1 MEMFRQLNCTNY
13 KGTMDSAEWNVARL
27 YMALRFIKR
36 TETPAQLHRRGI
48 AAGSSSSDS
57 SAQQQQQQQL
67 QQQQPPY
74 SSATAAAAGGAASS
88 TVQQPVPVALGKTTV
103 SCNICA

>member
-36 TETPAQLHRRGI
+36 TETPAQLQR
-48 AAGSSSSDS
+48 SSDGS
-57 SAQQQQQQQL
+57 TQQQQSQQS
-67 QQQQPPY
+67 PY
-74 SSATAAAAGGAASS
+74 SGAAAASS
-88 TVQQPVPVALGKTTV
+88 NVQQPMPATLGKTTV
-103 SCNICA
+103 CCMR